1 MAKTTNLNIGIDK
14 ELKELKEQ
22 AKACFRPMQPGAR
35 LATLVGS
42 FELNPGRLGRSFLD
56 LHVDAALGALAD
68 AGLGPDAVDGL
79 VCVGDMMSSDPEHV
93 FFSEALQD
101 ELGLYNLRL
110 QLGVQLGGA
119 SHLAM
124 LEVAT
129 RAILDGTCQRI
140 LCVSAGT
147 FPAIRHVGRRLMASV
162 CHPDYELPFA
172 PSIPTLYGLVAQAW
186 LDAIG
191 QKRDV
196 LAEVVVAQQAWA
208 LEHPFALGRESGPL
222 SVDDVLEARPIAGPF
237 GFHDCSIPC
246 EGGGAFV
253 VAAPELADEHP
264 HRPVHVVGMGEA
276 HGHGFVTSMPD
287 PSTTAAVCSGGAA
300 FARAGR
306 APADVDFCELYDAFS
321 SNPVMLLEELGFAP
335 RGHGGELYRTGRTRP
350 GGELPVNTNGG
361 LLRFGHSG
369 TASGICGLLEAHAQM
384 TGRAR
389 GRQVT
394 RADIGLVHA
403 YGSMLCSHVTV
414 ILEGE

>member
-1 MAKTTNLNIGIDK
+1 MD
-14 ELKELKEQ
+14 
-22 AKACFRPMQPGAR
+22 PGPH

-42 FELNPGRLGRSFLD
+42 FELDPGRLGRSFVD
-56 LHVDAALGALAD
+56 LHLDSALGALAD

-101 ELGLYNLRL
+101 GLGLANLRM

-119 SHLAM
+119 SHLSM

-129 RAILDGTCQRI
+129 RAILDGTCQRV

-147 FPAIRHVGRRLMASV
+147 FPAIRDVGRRLMASV

-172 PSIPTLYGLVAQAW
+172 PSIPALYGLVAQAW
-186 LDAIG
+186 LDATD
-191 QKRDV
+191 QPRDV
-196 LAEVVVAQQAWA
+196 LAEPVVAQQAWA
-208 LEHPFALGRESGPL
+208 LEHPAALGRSTGPL
-222 SVDDVLEARPIAGPF
+222 RRDDVLEARAIAGPF
-237 GFHDCSIPC
+237 GLHDCSIPC

-253 VAAPELADEHP
+253 VSAPEVAHEHP

-276 HGHGFVTSMPD
+276 HGHGFLTSMRD
-287 PSTTAAVCSGGAA
+287 PSTTAAVGSGKAA

-306 APADVDFCELYDAFS
+306 VPADVHFCELYDAFS
-321 SNPVMLLEELGFAP
+321 SNPLMLLEELGFAP
-335 RGHGGELYRTGRTRP
+335 RGGAVELYRQGRTQP
-350 GGELPVNTNGG
+350 GGDLPVNTNGG

-389 GRQVT
+389 GRQIDRT
-394 RADIGLVHA
+394 DIGLVHA